1 MEGSETR
8 FSTKQYFMKRFYW
21 LLCVLITCLSVFGQ
35 LLNDGIYYLI
45 IQNNEVEVWGP
56 GSIID
61 TSGIE
66 YLVV

>member
-1 MEGSETR
+1 M
-8 FSTKQYFMKRFYW
+8 
-21 LLCVLITCLSVFGQ
+21 FGQ
-35 LLNDGIYYLI
+35 LLNDGIYYFI

-56 GSIID
+56 SSLMD